1 MDAESVV
8 DRNQLEHHE
17 HPRKRALSQFGR
29 DMLGPHEKLDVQEN
43 IVLRNLMRNQEQRMS
58 NSIKKSAVPIVPRLR
73 ESQDGRS

>member
-43 IVLRNLMRNQEQRMS
+43 IVLR
-58 NSIKKSAVPIVPRLR
+58 
-73 ESQDGRS
+73 